1 GIGQY
6 KGYGLSLMTDVMT
19 GVLGGGG
26 FGLAPYS
33 NPAKQDVSHFLMAMD
48 IEWFMPLSEFKT
60 RMDAFI
66 RDVKAA
72 KLRPG
77 FSEIL
82 VPGEI
87 DYRREMEYRQNGAR
101 LDAVIFD
108 QLQELAQKL
117 QIDFPFTR
125 EVVSA

>member
-1 GIGQY
+1 
-6 KGYGLSLMTDVMT
+6 
-19 GVLGGGG
+19 
-26 FGLAPYS
+26 
-33 NPAKQDVSHFLMAMD
+33 MALD
-48 IEWFMPLSEFKT
+48 IEWFMPLSEFKS
-60 RMDAFI
+60 RMDTFI
-66 RDVKAA
+66 HDIKAA

-77 FSEIL
+77 FTEIL

-87 DYRREMEYRQNGAR
+87 DHRREVDYRQHGAR

-125 EVVSA
+125 EVVAS